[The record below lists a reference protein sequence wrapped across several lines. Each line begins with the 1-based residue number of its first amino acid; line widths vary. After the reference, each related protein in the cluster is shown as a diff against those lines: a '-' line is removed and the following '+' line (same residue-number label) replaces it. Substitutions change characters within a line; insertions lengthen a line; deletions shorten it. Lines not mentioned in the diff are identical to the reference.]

1 MPRAVPTTDPTAAPA
16 VVLVRPREEGNVGAA
31 CRAMANMGLA
41 ELVLVEPAAEI
52 RGLGRAMAKH
62 AEHVLDG
69 ARRAASLDE
78 ALAPFARRVGTTS
91 ARDRVAEQPRV
102 TARELPAL
110 LAADPPGTR
119 TALVFGSEVG
129 GLTNDELAL
138 CHPLV
143 TIPCDPVQ
151 PTLNL
156 AQAVLLVAYEL
167 FLDRLARGEA
177 EAAAAGEPG
186 RLPAAAER
194 VEGLWTQGVDLLR
207 RVGFAR
213 DDSFDHASRDLR
225 RLLSRAALSDR
236 EVLLLRGVLRRTT
249 GALDRAERGGRGAAG
264 REGEAEGEAEAER
277 E

>member
-1 MPRAVPTTDPTAAPA
+1 MPAAPPT

-31 CRAMANMGLA
+31 CRAMANMGLS

-52 RGLGRAMAKH
+52 GVLGRAMAKH

-69 ARRAASLDE
+69 ARRAASLGE

-91 ARDRVAEQPRV
+91 ARDRVSGQPRI
-102 TARELPAL
+102 TARELAPA

-167 FLDRLARGEA
+167 FLARLARGEA
-177 EAAAAGEPG
+177 EAAADADPG
-186 RLPAAAER
+186 REPAPAER

-207 RVGFAR
+207 QVGFAR
-213 DDSFDHASRDLR
+213 DDSFDHALRDLR
-225 RLLSRAALSDR
+225 RLLTRAGLSDR
-236 EVLLLRGVLRRTT
+236 EVLLLRGVLRRTA
-249 GALDRAERGGRGAAG
+249 GALERGARGRGGGGGG
-264 REGEAEGEAEAER
+264 REG
-277 E
+277 

>member
-1 MPRAVPTTDPTAAPA
+1 MPAPPPT

-31 CRAMANMGLA
+31 CRAMANMGLS

-52 RGLGRAMAKH
+52 GVLGRAMAKH
-62 AEHVLDG
+62 AEHVLAG
-69 ARRAASLDE
+69 ARRVASLGE

-91 ARDRVAEQPRV
+91 ARDRVSGQPRL
-102 TARELPAL
+102 TARELAAS

-156 AQAVLLVAYEL
+156 AQAVLVVAYEL

-177 EAAAAGEPG
+177 EAAAAADPG
-186 RLPAAAER
+186 REPAPAER

-207 RVGFAR
+207 QVGFAR
-213 DDSFDHASRDLR
+213 DDSFDHALRDLR
-225 RLLSRAALSDR
+225 RLLTRAGLSDR
-236 EVLLLRGVLRRTT
+236 EVLLLRGVLRRTA
-249 GALDRAERGGRGAAG
+249 GALERAGRGRGGGE
-264 REGEAEGEAEAER
+264 REG
-277 E
+277 